1 MMGIMCGFGFFCDC
15 AYLCGIVVECSKDHE
30 ANESERKYR
39 CVGLF
44 EDVVF
49 GYLMSDASV

>member
-44 EDVVF
+44 EDVV
-49 GYLMSDASV
+49 LVI